1 MCLERSQQGKY
12 NLQNNPS
19 PSQLSRFVRWEF
31 SLRRWCMYRSAAV
44 PQFPSALWQAVP
56 HSSIVCL
63 NPEGLSFYHLCLTVF
78 CKPEES
84 YRYYGV
90 HFFSN
95 KNSLLTPLDPDSIQ
109 HHVRQILCSHR
120 SCQIEI
126 QANGVAH
133 SIEYL
138 SIWVDC
144 QALIP
149 RARNTSWSPFAFLES
164 SQILFKEA
172 SSCMTW
178 IEKLHLYSTAT
189 AQVTDVLQGNQISK
203 SVVQNCLP

>member
-12 NLQNNPS
+12 SPQNNPS
-19 PSQLSRFVRWEF
+19 PYQLSRFVKWEF
-31 SLRRWCMYRSAAV
+31 SLRRWCLYQSAAV
-44 PQFPSALWQAVP
+44 PSALWQAVP
-56 HSSIVCL
+56 HSSTVCL
-63 NPEGLSFYHLCLTVF
+63 SPEGLSFYHLCWTVF
-78 CKPEES
+78 CKLEES

-95 KNSLLTPLDPDSIQ
+95 KNSLLTSLDPDSIQ
-109 HHVRQILCSHR
+109 HHVRQIQSSHR

-133 SIEYL
+133 STECL

-149 RARNTSWSPFAFLES
+149 RARNTSWSPFAFWRALRFSLRKRLRAWPELRNHICIPQQRLR
-164 SQILFKEA
+164 SQTFYKE
-172 SSCMTW
+172 
-178 IEKLHLYSTAT
+178 IK
-189 AQVTDVLQGNQISK
+189 
-203 SVVQNCLP
+203 